1 MEGSPPRMRETHCS
15 PSISKCRCRITPA
28 YAGNTILLHQF
39 LHKFKDHPRVCG
51 KHFLKRSLTL
61 PSLGSPPRMRETLAA
76 RMISRSRMRI
86 TPAYAGNTIY
96 QIFKVCK
103 IRDHP
108 RVCGKHLTTFTKSR
122 TAKGSPPRMRETLQL

>member
-1 MEGSPPRMRETHCS
+1 
-15 PSISKCRCRITPA
+15 
-28 YAGNTILLHQF
+28 
-39 LHKFKDHPRVCG
+39 
-51 KHFLKRSLTL
+51 
-61 PSLGSPPRMRETLAA
+61 MRETLAA

-108 RVCGKHLTTFTKSR
+108 RVCGKHRCNHLQLYLSI
-122 TAKGSPPRMRETLQL
+122 GSPPRMRETHIINVIELESFRITPAYAGNTEIFDRVQRDTGGSPPRMRETRTETDD